1 MRKYDSYKDSGIEW
15 IGEIPNHWNTY
26 KVKNLINK
34 SLYYQVGDG
43 DHGSIKPEM
52 YQDSGIPYIRVQ
64 NLSWSGRLLLDNV
77 VFISEDVQRNN
88 LKSKLIPNDIL
99 IAKTGATVGKLGLIT
114 SEIAE
119 ANTTSS
125 VGKLTVDTKRFDAKY
140 ILYSFQSDF
149 FQKELWLKSIEKS
162 AQPGFNIDDFVLF
175 KVVAPEIKEQTAIAN
190 YLDQKTSEIDNLI
203 AKKERLIQLLEE
215 ERTAII
221 NQAVTKGLDP
231 SVPMKDSG
239 VEWLGEIPAHWE
251 RTKLKRLIDE
261 IFLGLTGKVDYVE
274 NPEDGVAFIRAGN
287 LSGGKVDLSDMKY
300 ISHRQHEMLTKFRQV
315 QRGDVL
321 VTKSGSIGVCAILD
335 VDGEFSLY
343 ESVFAIR
350 PNKELLLNE
359 YLLLLLNS
367 HFLKQ
372 QYTADMVG
380 MGVHHL
386 NMGDM
391 KNTIIP
397 IPAIEEQESILKF
410 IKERINEIEMILI
423 KFQEELLLLK
433 EYKSALISEV
443 VTGKVDVRNMI

>member
-15 IGEIPNHWNTY
+15 IGEIPSHWNTY

-114 SEIAE
+114 NEIAE

-175 KVVAPEIKEQTAIAN
+175 KVVAPEIKEQTTIAN
-190 YLDQKTSEIDNLI
+190 YLDKMTTQIDDLI

-221 NQAVTKGLDP
+221 NRAVTKGLDP
-231 SVPMKDSG
+231 NVPMKDSG
-239 VEWLGEIPAHWE
+239 IEWLGETPEHWE
-251 RTKLKRLIDE
+251 LWKISHSFKRIGSGTTPESGNPLYHENGTINWLNTGDLNDGEVVSCNKKITEQAMIDYTSLKLFPAGSLVMAMYGATIGKTGIIKFDTTTNQACCVFCEGDIIDLKFLQYWFLAKKENIINLAIGGGQPNISQNILKDIRVNCPSMSEQLNIVKYLDLRTNE
-261 IFLGLTGKVDYVE
+261 
-274 NPEDGVAFIRAGN
+274 
-287 LSGGKVDLSDMKY
+287 VDLIVSKAN
-300 ISHRQHEMLTKFRQV
+300 Q
-315 QRGDVL
+315 
-321 VTKSGSIGVCAILD
+321 
-335 VDGEFSLY
+335 
-343 ESVFAIR
+343 
-350 PNKELLLNE
+350 
-359 YLLLLLNS
+359 
-367 HFLKQ
+367 
-372 QYTADMVG
+372 
-380 MGVHHL
+380 
-386 NMGDM
+386 
-391 KNTIIP
+391 
-397 IPAIEEQESILKF
+397 
-410 IKERINEIEMILI
+410 EIELI
-423 KFQEELLLLK
+423 K
-433 EYKSALISEV
+433 EYKTALISEV
-443 VTGKVDVRNMI
+443 VTGKVDVRN